1 VTSTSTSIKLQ
12 TSLSHYLENSQ
23 KNPSKLELKESKQ
36 QTQKEKNSRQKK
48 TQINIYMQTQ
58 NVLKK
63 KPTVSETILY
73 KQKIHKINKR
83 KSKQINMMGKI
94 NKPLNSFSCCPSA
107 ASHEANF

>member
-1 VTSTSTSIKLQ
+1 MTSTSTSIKLQ

-63 KPTVSETILY
+63 NPQYQKPYCTSKRSIRLIKENP
-73 KQKIHKINKR
+73 NK
-83 KSKQINMMGKI
+83 
-94 NKPLNSFSCCPSA
+94 
-107 ASHEANF
+107 